1 MDDVKFCLEQLRLT
15 TFIEKQFKSEDKAHW
30 LWLKPMLKIELEH
43 RKIRAINYQMKLAKF
58 PLNRSIDEFVFED
71 SAINKEQILKLA
83 SVNLVDNSRNVI
95 FVGGTGTGKTHMAI
109 AIARSLVKLGK
120 KVRFYN
126 IVDLVNYL
134 EQEKLNG
141 NNGKL
146 ADRLKVLDLLVFDEL
161 GYLPFSKSGGA
172 LLFHLISKLHETVSI
187 IITSNLLFSE
197 WPQIFCDKKMTS
209 AMLDRLTHNCEI
221 IETGNQS
228 YRLKNRK

>member
-1 MDDVKFCLEQLRLT
+1 MDDVNFCLEQLRLT

-30 LWLKPMLKIELEH
+30 LWLEPMLKIELEH

-83 SVNLVDNSRNVI
+83 SVNLIDNSRNVI